1 MENTDNT
8 ISFNELIETLHENG
22 MMYLYLVS
30 LISADTLISVENCDK
45 SIHQLKLIMDNL
57 PSSNIPDDK
66 KSEYLDYCKDGLL
79 ICERDKK
86 NLENIN

>member
-45 SIHQLKLIMDNL
+45 SIHQLNLIMDNL

-66 KSEYLDYCKDGLL
+66 KSEYLDY
-79 ICERDKK
+79 
-86 NLENIN
+86 

>member
-1 MENTDNT
+1 MESTDNT

-22 MMYLYLVS
+22 MMYLYFVS